1 LRPSRPLY
9 DALADGYEEHF
20 AVPHRRAYDDLAWE
34 QTVALLPEPPDRI
47 VDAGC
52 GVGRWARR
60 LRSRGYEVTG
70 IEQSP
75 GMIAALR
82 RHPSDPGFTLVEA
95 SMTDA
100 QLPPDAG
107 MVLAMG
113 SLQYTDDPEA
123 AVAHL
128 AGWLRP
134 GGFLAVL
141 VDSLVALVLELL
153 RDGREEEARHR
164 LTTRR
169 GVWRQHGREAD
180 LHLLDRARLEAAF
193 TAAGL
198 TDIRTRGLLVTATPL
213 GRDELARRLTTDR
226 EAHLALERQL
236 LESPLLAD
244 TGKQLL
250 VTGRRRGPA
259 RPTPA

>member
-1 LRPSRPLY
+1 LRSSRPLY
-9 DALADGYEEHF
+9 DALAAGYADHF

-34 QTVALLPEPPDRI
+34 QVVQRLPEPPARI

-60 LRSRGYEVTG
+60 LQTRGYAVTG

-82 RHPSDPGFTLVEA
+82 ADPPGPAFTLIEA

-100 QLPPDAG
+100 ELPPEAG

-113 SLQYTDDPEA
+113 SLQYTEDPEA
-123 AVAHL
+123 TIAHL

-134 GGFLAVL
+134 GGVLAVL
-141 VDSLVALVLELL
+141 ADSLVGLVLELL
-153 RDGREEEARHR
+153 RDGREEEALHR
-164 LTTRR
+164 LATRR

-198 TDIRTRGLLVTATPL
+198 TGIRTHGLLVTAAPL
-213 GRDELARRLTTDR
+213 GRDELTRRLTTDGK
-226 EAHLALERQL
+226 AHLALERRL

-250 VTGRRRGPA
+250 VIGHRA
-259 RPTPA
+259 R

>member
-1 LRPSRPLY
+1 MRPSQPLY
-9 DALADGYEEHF
+9 DALAQGYEDHF

-34 QTVALLPEPPDRI
+34 CVRDLLPPPPAEV

-60 LRSRGYEVTG
+60 FATLGYAVTG
-70 IEQSP
+70 VEQSK

-82 RHPSDPGFTLVEA
+82 SRPPGLGFTLVES

-100 QLPPDAG
+100 TLPPTAG
-107 MVLAMG
+107 LVAAMG
-113 SLQYTDDPEA
+113 SVQYTADPEA
-123 AVAHL
+123 AIAHL

-134 GGFLAVL
+134 GGVLAVL
-141 VDSLVALVLELL
+141 VDSLVGLVLELL
-153 RDGREEEARHR
+153 REDRPDEALDR
-164 LTTRR
+164 LATRR
-169 GVWRQHGREAD
+169 GVWRQHGLEAD

-198 TDIRTRGLLVTATPL
+198 TEIHTHGLLVTAVPL
-213 GRDELARRLTTDR
+213 GREGLTARLAADR
-226 EAHLALERQL
+226 DAHLALERRL
-236 LESPLLAD
+236 LADPLLAD

-250 VTGRRRGPA
+250 ITGRRDDHHKV
-259 RPTPA
+259 